1 MSFRGE
7 KSINKNPREQ
17 EEYIM
22 SKRVGIV
29 GAGVTPFKGTWTEKT
44 YYELAQM
51 ATREAVFNAQIEIK
65 DVDAAFYG
73 IYNDIFE
80 RAAIPEHAIHGLLG
94 MQNKFGVRI
103 TTGGATG
110 AYTMSAAHA
119 YLAAGR
125 FKTAL
130 VLGVEKATDCF
141 DFSSMS
147 ATPEVIKSI
156 GWSGDSFF
164 EQPIGWSASDSYA
177 EVVLGYMDEHPEDL
191 KPEITAQISA
201 QLSQQVK
208 GNKYAQRQFD
218 QVTPEEVMNSRMV
231 VYPFKELE
239 ICVYTEGAAALI
251 LAEEESAKA
260 ISRTNGTPI
269 VWITGVGE
277 ANEHSFAGKRH
288 KDMSR
293 IMSDYYASHRAY
305 EMAGIKDPRK
315 SVDIIELH
323 DAFVHQLEISMA
335 EFGFVPL
342 GRADSLIE
350 EGLMTPGGRYSVNP
364 SGGLIY
370 CGHAVGASNIMSA
383 WSARNELVKK
393 NLKTALVH
401 GTGSTVAQYTACLIF
416 EHE

>member
-1 MSFRGE
+1 MA
-7 KSINKNPREQ
+7 
-17 EEYIM
+17 
-22 SKRVGIV
+22 KRVGIV
-29 GAGVTPFKGTWTEKT
+29 GAGVTPFKGTWREKT

-51 ATREAVFNAQIEIK
+51 ATREAVKDAQVNIQ
-65 DVDAAFYG
+65 DVDAVFYG

-80 RAAIPEHAIHGLLG
+80 RTAIPEHAIHGLCG
-94 MQNKFGVRI
+94 MQNKFGIRI

-164 EQPIGWSASDSYA
+164 EQGIGWTASDSYA
-177 EVVLGYMDEHPEDL
+177 EVVLAYMDEYPGDL
-191 KPEITAQISA
+191 KPEITAEISA
-201 QLSQQVK
+201 LLSQQVR

-218 QVTPEEVMNSRMV
+218 QVTPEEVMNSRLV

-239 ICVYTEGAAALI
+239 ICVYTEGASALI
-251 LAEEESAKA
+251 MAEEETAKA
-260 ISRTNGTPI
+260 IAKNTGAPV

-277 ANEHSFAGKRH
+277 ANEHSFAGKNQ
-288 KDMSR
+288 KNMSR

-305 EMAGIKDPRK
+305 EMAGIKDPK
-315 SVDIIELH
+315 ESIDIIELH

-335 EFGFVPL
+335 EFGLVPL

-350 EGLMTPGGRYSVNP
+350 DKLMTPGGKYLVNP
-364 SGGLIY
+364 CGGLIY

-383 WSARNELVKK
+383 WSARTELIKRK
-393 NLKTALVH
+393 LKTALIH
-401 GTGSTVAQYTACLIF
+401 GTGSTIAQYTACLIF

>member
-1 MSFRGE
+1 
-7 KSINKNPREQ
+7 
-17 EEYIM
+17 M

-29 GAGVTPFKGTWTEKT
+29 GAGVTPFKGTWREKT

-51 ATREAVFNAQIEIK
+51 ATREAVKDARIEIR

-80 RAAIPEHAIHGLLG
+80 RTAIPEHAIHGLLG
-94 MQNKFGVRI
+94 MQNKFGIRI

-177 EVVLGYMDEHPEDL
+177 EVVLGYMDEHPGDL
-191 KPEITAQISA
+191 KPEITARISA

-208 GNKYAQRQFD
+208 GNTYAQRQFD
-218 QVTPEEVMNSRMV
+218 QVTPQEVMNSRLV

-239 ICVYTEGAAALI
+239 ICVYSEGAAALI
-251 LAEEESAKA
+251 LAEEETAEA
-260 ISRTNGTPI
+260 ISGNTGIPVI
-269 VWITGVGE
+269 WITGVGE
-277 ANEHSFAGKRH
+277 ANEHSFAGKNQ

-305 EMAGIKDPRK
+305 EMAGIKDPTK
-315 SVDIIELH
+315 SIDIVELH
-323 DAFVHQLEISMA
+323 DAFVHQLEMSMA
-335 EFGFVPL
+335 EFGLVPL
-342 GRADSLIE
+342 GKADSLIE
-350 EGLMTPGGRYSVNP
+350 DGLMMPGGRYLVNP
-364 SGGLIY
+364 CGGLIY

-383 WSARNELVKK
+383 WSARNELIKRD
-393 NLKTALVH
+393 LKTALVH
-401 GTGSTVAQYTACLIF
+401 GTGSTIAQYTVCMVF
-416 EHE
+416 EHG

>member
-1 MSFRGE
+1 
-7 KSINKNPREQ
+7 
-17 EEYIM
+17 
-22 SKRVGIV
+22 
-29 GAGVTPFKGTWTEKT
+29 
-44 YYELAQM
+44 M
-51 ATREAVFNAQIEIK
+51 ATREAVKDAGIPIR

-80 RAAIPEHAIHGLLG
+80 RAAIPEHAIHGLVG
-94 MQNKFGVRI
+94 MQNKFGIRI

-110 AYTMSAAHA
+110 AYTISAAHA

-130 VLGVEKATDCF
+130 VLGVEKCTDCF

-177 EVVLGYMDEHPEDL
+177 EVVLAYMDEHPGDL
-191 KPEITAQISA
+191 KPEITARISSL
-201 QLSQQVK
+201 LSEHVK
-208 GNKYAQRQFD
+208 DNPYAQRQFD
-218 QVTPEEVMNSRMV
+218 QVTPEEVMNSRLI
-231 VYPFKELE
+231 VYPFRELE

-251 LAEEESAKA
+251 LAEEDTAKA
-260 ISRTNGTPI
+260 ISKANRTPI
-269 VWITGVGE
+269 IWITGLGE
-277 ANEHSFAGKRH
+277 ANEHSFAGKNH

-293 IMSDYYASHRAY
+293 IMSDYHASRRAY
-305 EMAGIKDPRK
+305 EMAGISDPTEAIGI
-315 SVDIIELH
+315 VELH

-335 EFGFVPL
+335 EFGLVPL

-350 EGLMTPGGRYSVNP
+350 EGLILDGGKYVLNRC
-364 SGGLIY
+364 GGLIY

-383 WSARNELVKK
+383 WSARKEL
-393 NLKTALVH
+393 LKRRHGTALVH
-401 GTGSTVAQYTACLIF
+401 GTGSTVAQFTCCLIL

>member
-1 MSFRGE
+1 MG
-7 KSINKNPREQ
+7 NK
-17 EEYIM
+17 
-22 SKRVGIV
+22 VGIV
-29 GAGVTPFKGTWTEKT
+29 GAAVTPFKAAWREKT

-51 ATREAVFNAQIEIK
+51 ATREAVKDAGIPIK

-94 MQNKFGVRI
+94 MQNKFGTRI
-103 TTGGATG
+103 STGGATG

-130 VLGVEKATDCF
+130 VLGVEKCTDCF

-164 EQPIGWSASDSYA
+164 EQAIGWSASDSYA
-177 EVVLGYMDEHPEDL
+177 EVVLAYMDEHPGDL
-191 KPEITAQISA
+191 KPEITAAISA
-201 QLSQQVK
+201 QLSRQVK
-208 GNKYAQRQFD
+208 GNSYAQRQHD
-218 QVTPEEVMNSRMV
+218 QVTPAEVMNSRLV

-239 ICVYTEGAAALI
+239 ICVYTEGAAAII
-251 LAEEESAKA
+251 LAEEETAKA
-260 ISRTNGTPI
+260 ISRANGTPV
-269 VWITGVGE
+269 VWITGLGE
-277 ANEHSFAGKRH
+277 SNEHSYAGKNQ
-288 KDMSR
+288 KVMSR
-293 IMSDYYASHRAY
+293 IMSDHYASHRAY
-305 EMAGIKDPRK
+305 EMAGIADPTETI
-315 SVDIIELH
+315 DIIELH

-335 EFGFVPL
+335 EFGLVPL

-350 EGLMTPGGRYSVNP
+350 DGLMTPGGKYLVNP
-364 SGGLIY
+364 CGGLIY

-383 WSARNELVKK
+383 WSARNELI
-393 NLKTALVH
+393 NRRLRTALVH
-401 GTGSTVAQYTACLIF
+401 GTGSTIAQYTCCLIL

>member
-1 MSFRGE
+1 
-7 KSINKNPREQ
+7 
-17 EEYIM
+17 M

-29 GAGVTPFKGTWTEKT
+29 GAGVTPFKGTWREKT

-51 ATREAVFNAQIEIK
+51 ATREAVKDAQVPIQ

-80 RAAIPEHAIHGLLG
+80 RTAIPEHAIHGLLG
-94 MQNKFGVRI
+94 MQNKFGIRI

-177 EVVLGYMDEHPEDL
+177 EVVLAYKDEHPEDL

-201 QLSQQVK
+201 QLSQQVRD
-208 GNKYAQRQFD
+208 NEHAQRQFD
-218 QVTPEEVMNSRMV
+218 QVTAEEVLNSRLV
-231 VYPFKELE
+231 AYPFRELE
-239 ICVYTEGAAALI
+239 ICVYSEGAAALI
-251 LAEEESAKA
+251 LAEEDTARA
-260 ISRTNGTPI
+260 ISKNTGNPV

-277 ANEHSFAGKRH
+277 SNEHSFAGKNQ
-288 KDMSR
+288 KVMSR
-293 IMSDYYASHRAY
+293 IMSDHDASHRAY
-305 EMAGIKDPRK
+305 GMAGIEDPTK
-315 SVDIIELH
+315 SIQIVELH

-335 EFGFVPL
+335 EFGLAPL
-342 GRADSLIE
+342 GNADSLIE
-350 EGLMTPGGRYSVNP
+350 ENLMTPGGKYLVNP
-364 SGGLIY
+364 CGGLIY

-383 WSARNELVKK
+383 WSARNELIKR

-401 GTGSTVAQYTACLIF
+401 GTGSTIAQYTACMIL

>member
-1 MSFRGE
+1 
-7 KSINKNPREQ
+7 
-17 EEYIM
+17 M

-29 GAGVTPFKGTWTEKT
+29 GAAVTPFKATWREKT

-51 ATREAVFNAQIEIK
+51 ATREAVKDARMSIQ

-73 IYNDIFE
+73 IYNDIFQ
-80 RAAIPEHAIHGLLG
+80 RAAIPEHAIHGLCG
-94 MQNKFGVRI
+94 MQNKFGIRI
-103 TTGGATG
+103 STGGATG

-130 VLGVEKATDCF
+130 VLGVEKSTDCF

-177 EVVLGYMDEHPEDL
+177 EVVLAYMDEHPGDL
-191 KPEITAQISA
+191 KPEVTARIAA

-208 GNKYAQRQFD
+208 TNVYAQRQLD
-218 QVTPEEVMNSRMV
+218 QVTPEEVLNSRLI
-231 VYPFKELE
+231 VYPFRELE
-239 ICVYTEGAAALI
+239 ICVYSEGAAALI
-251 LAEEESAKA
+251 MAEEETATA
-260 ISRTNGTPI
+260 IARNSGKPV

-277 ANEHSFAGKRH
+277 ANEHSFAGKSQ
-288 KDMSR
+288 KVMAR
-293 IMSDYYASHRAY
+293 IMSDCYASQKAY
-305 EMAGIKDPRK
+305 EMAGITDPKK
-315 SVDIIELH
+315 SIQIVELH
-323 DAFVHQLEISMA
+323 DAFVHQLEITMA

-350 EGLMTPGGRYSVNP
+350 DGLMTPGGKYLVNP
-364 SGGLIY
+364 CGGLIFLWS
-370 CGHAVGASNIMSA
+370 CRGASNIMSA
-383 WSARNELVKK
+383 WSARNELIRRG
-393 NLKTALVH
+393 LRTALVH
-401 GTGSTVAQYTACLIF
+401 GTGSTVAQFTACLIL

>member
-1 MSFRGE
+1 MG
-7 KSINKNPREQ
+7 
-17 EEYIM
+17 
-22 SKRVGIV
+22 KRVGIV
-29 GAGVTPFKGTWTEKT
+29 GAGVTPFRAQWREKT

-51 ATREAVFNAQIEIK
+51 ATREAIQDAQITIQE
-65 DVDAAFYG
+65 VDAAFYG

-80 RAAIPEHAIHGLLG
+80 RACIPEHAIHGLLG
-94 MQNKFGVRI
+94 MQNKFGIRI

-119 YLAAGR
+119 YIAAGR

-156 GWSGDSFF
+156 AWSGDSFF

-177 EVVLGYMDEHPEDL
+177 EVVLAYMDEHPNDL
-191 KPEITAQISA
+191 KPEITARISSL
-201 QLSQQVK
+201 LSQQVRN
-208 GNKYAQRQFD
+208 NKYAQRQFD
-218 QVTPEEVMNSRMV
+218 QVTPEEVMNSRLV

-251 LAEEESAKA
+251 MAEEETAKA
-260 ISRTNGTPI
+260 ISRNSGKPV

-277 ANEHSFAGKRH
+277 ANEHSFAGKNQ
-288 KDMSR
+288 KVMSR
-293 IMSDYYASHRAY
+293 IMSDYYASQRAY
-305 EMAGIKDPRK
+305 EMAGIKDPK
-315 SVDIIELH
+315 KAIQIVELH

-335 EFGFVPL
+335 EFGLVPL

-350 EGLMTPGGRYSVNP
+350 DGLMLPGGKYIVNP
-364 SGGLIY
+364 CGGLIY

-383 WSARNELVKK
+383 WSARKELISREM
-393 NLKTALVH
+393 KTALVH
-401 GTGSTVAQYTACLIF
+401 GTGSTVAQYTACLIL

>member
-1 MSFRGE
+1 
-7 KSINKNPREQ
+7 
-17 EEYIM
+17 M

-29 GAGVTPFKGTWTEKT
+29 GAGVTPFKGIWREKT

-51 ATREAVFNAQIEIK
+51 ATREAVKDAGIPIQ
-65 DVDAAFYG
+65 DVDSAFYG

-80 RAAIPEHAIHGLLG
+80 RTAIPEHAIHGLLG
-94 MQNKFGVRI
+94 MQNKFGIRI
-103 TTGGATG
+103 TNGGATG

-119 YLAAGR
+119 YIAAGR

-177 EVVLGYMDEHPEDL
+177 EVVLAYMDENPGDL
-191 KPEITAQISA
+191 KPEVTAKISSL
-201 QLSQQVK
+201 LSEQVRN
-208 GNKYAQRQFD
+208 NKYAQRQFD
-218 QVTPEEVMNSRMV
+218 QVTPEEVINSRLV

-251 LAEEESAKA
+251 FAEEETAKA
-260 ISRTNGTPI
+260 ISENTGNPV

-277 ANEHSFAGKRH
+277 ANESSFAGKNQ
-288 KDMSR
+288 KNMSR

-305 EMAGIKDPRK
+305 EMAGIADPTE
-315 SVDIIELH
+315 SIDIVELH

-335 EFGFVPL
+335 EFGLVPL
-342 GRADSLIE
+342 GNADSLIE
-350 EGLMTPGGRYSVNP
+350 DGLITAGGKYLVNP
-364 SGGLIY
+364 CGGLIY

-383 WSARNELVKK
+383 WSARNELIKRD
-393 NLKTALVH
+393 LKTALVH
-401 GTGSTVAQYTACLIF
+401 GTGSTIAQYTACMVL

>member
-1 MSFRGE
+1 
-7 KSINKNPREQ
+7 
-17 EEYIM
+17 M

-29 GAGVTPFKGTWTEKT
+29 GAGVTPFKGTWREKT

-51 ATREAVFNAQIEIK
+51 ATREAVKDARIEIR

-80 RAAIPEHAIHGLLG
+80 RTAIPEHAIHGLLG
-94 MQNKFGVRI
+94 MQNKFGIRI

-177 EVVLGYMDEHPEDL
+177 EVVLGYMDEHPGDL
-191 KPEITAQISA
+191 KPEITARISA
-201 QLSQQVK
+201 QLSQQVR
-208 GNKYAQRQFD
+208 GNTYAQRQFD
-218 QVTPEEVMNSRMV
+218 QVTPQEVMNSRLV

-239 ICVYTEGAAALI
+239 ICVYSEGAAALI
-251 LAEEESAKA
+251 LAEEETAEA
-260 ISRTNGTPI
+260 ISGNTGIPVI
-269 VWITGVGE
+269 WITGVGE
-277 ANEHSFAGKRH
+277 ANEHSFAGKNQ
-288 KDMSR
+288 KNMSR

-305 EMAGIKDPRK
+305 EMAGIKDPAE
-315 SVDIIELH
+315 SIDIVELH
-323 DAFVHQLEISMA
+323 DAFVHQLEMSMA
-335 EFGFVPL
+335 EFGLVPL
-342 GRADSLIE
+342 GKADSLIE
-350 EGLMTPGGRYSVNP
+350 DGLMMPGGRYLVNP
-364 SGGLIY
+364 CGGLIY

-383 WSARNELVKK
+383 WSARNELIRRD
-393 NLKTALVH
+393 LKTALVH
-401 GTGSTVAQYTACLIF
+401 GTGSTIAQYTACMVF
-416 EHE
+416 EHG

>member
-1 MSFRGE
+1 
-7 KSINKNPREQ
+7 
-17 EEYIM
+17 M
-22 SKRVGIV
+22 SKRVGII
-29 GAGVTPFKGTWTEKT
+29 GAGVTPFKGTWREKT

-51 ATREAVFNAQIEIK
+51 ATREAVKDAQIHVK

-80 RAAIPEHAIHGLLG
+80 RTAIPEHAIHGLLG
-94 MQNKFGVRI
+94 MQNKFGIRI

-119 YLAAGR
+119 YIAAGR

-141 DFSSMS
+141 DFLSMS

-177 EVVLGYMDEHPEDL
+177 EVVLAYMDEHPGDL

-201 QLSQQVK
+201 LLSQHVK
-208 GNKYAQRQFD
+208 SNTYAQRQFD
-218 QVTPEEVMNSRMV
+218 QVTPEEVMNSRLV

-251 LAEEESAKA
+251 LAEEETAKA
-260 ISRTNGTPI
+260 IAKNNGSPI
-269 VWITGVGE
+269 IWITGVGE
-277 ANEHSFAGKRH
+277 ANEHSFVGKNQ
-288 KDMSR
+288 KIMSR
-293 IMSDYYASHRAY
+293 IMSDYHASRRAY
-305 EMAGIKDPRK
+305 AMAGIEDPTK
-315 SVDIIELH
+315 SIDIIELH

-335 EFGFVPL
+335 EFGLVPL

-350 EGLMTPGGRYSVNP
+350 DGLMTPGGRYLVNP
-364 SGGLIY
+364 CGGLIY

-383 WSARNELVKK
+383 WSARRELLKRH
-393 NLKTALVH
+393 LKTALVH
-401 GTGSTVAQYTACLIF
+401 GTGSTIAQFTACMIL

>member
-1 MSFRGE
+1 
-7 KSINKNPREQ
+7 
-17 EEYIM
+17 M
-22 SKRVGIV
+22 SKRVGII
-29 GAGVTPFKGTWTEKT
+29 GAGVTPFKGAWREKT

-51 ATREAVFNAQIEIK
+51 ATREAVMDAQIAIQ

-80 RAAIPEHAIHGLLG
+80 RTAIPEHAIHGLCG
-94 MQNKFGVRI
+94 MQNKFGIRI

-141 DFSSMS
+141 DFLSMS

-177 EVVLGYMDEHPEDL
+177 EVVLGYMDEYPGDL
-191 KPEITAQISA
+191 KPEITAQISS
-201 QLSQQVK
+201 QLSQQVR

-218 QVTPEEVMNSRMV
+218 QVTPEEVLNSRLV
-231 VYPFKELE
+231 VYPFRELE

-251 LAEEESAKA
+251 MAEEETAKA
-260 ISRTNGTPI
+260 ISRNTGKPV

-277 ANEHSFAGKRH
+277 ANEHSFAGKNQ

-293 IMSDYYASHRAY
+293 IMSDYYASRRAY
-305 EMAGIKDPRK
+305 EMAGIKDPTE
-315 SVDIIELH
+315 SIQIVELH

-335 EFGFVPL
+335 EFGLVPL
-342 GRADSLIE
+342 GKADSLIE
-350 EGLMTPGGRYSVNP
+350 DGLMTPGGKYLVNP
-364 SGGLIY
+364 CGGLIY

-383 WSARNELVKK
+383 WSARNELM
-393 NLKTALVH
+393 NRGLKTALVH
-401 GTGSTVAQYTACLIF
+401 GTGSTIAQYTACLVL